1 MEQYENMSLEE
12 LLAARIELHKKRA
25 TALQASNSQMV
36 HQQFEMMLSEINH
49 QITMRQFKERQAQEE
64 AEAKKDDITDDI
76 LNIG

>member
-12 LLAARIELHKKRA
+12 LLDARIELHKTRA

>member
-12 LLAARIELHKKRA
+12 LLDARIELHKKRA

>member
-12 LLAARIELHKKRA
+12 LLDARIELHKKRA

-36 HQQFEMMLSEINH
+36 HQQFEMILSEINH

>member
-12 LLAARIELHKKRA
+12 LLDARIELHKKRA

-49 QITMRQFKERQAQEE
+49 QITMRQFKERQAMEE
-64 AEAKKDDITDDI
+64 GEAKKDDITDDI

>member
-12 LLAARIELHKKRA
+12 LLDARIELHKKRA

-36 HQQFEMMLSEINH
+36 HQQFEMILSEINH
-49 QITMRQFKERQAQEE
+49 QITMRQFKERQAQE

>member
-1 MEQYENMSLEE
+1 MSLEE
-12 LLAARIELHKKRA
+12 LLDARIQLNKKRA

>member
-12 LLAARIELHKKRA
+12 LLDARIELHKKRA
-25 TALQASNSQMV
+25 TALQASHSQMV

-49 QITMRQFKERQAQEE
+49 QITMRQFKEKQAMEE
-64 AEAKKDDITDDI
+64 DLAKKDDIADDI

>member
-1 MEQYENMSLEE
+1 MAQYENMSLEE
-12 LLAARIELHKKRA
+12 LLDARIELHKKRA

>member
-12 LLAARIELHKKRA
+12 LLEARIELQKKRS
-25 TALQASNSQMV
+25 TALQASNSLIV

-49 QITMRQFKERQAQEE
+49 QIIMRQHKERQAMEQS
-64 AEAKKDDITDDI
+64 EAKKDDLTDDI